1 MKRIFLKLLLAAM
14 IVAPNVKAEPLPD
27 DGETGLALPRMVS
40 LRSNLVNA
48 RSGPGARYPISWV
61 YRQKYAPV
69 EIVAEFELWRKIKDW
84 KGAESW
90 VHKQML
96 TGKRTVKLITP
107 GENNVYDKPDYDSKV
122 IAKAEEEVVGIIK
135 KCPAGNNFCL
145 INFENTIEGWVPRNN
160 LFGIYSNEV
169 ID

>member
-1 MKRIFLKLLLAAM
+1 MKRVFLNMILAAL
-14 IVAPNVKAEPLPD
+14 IAVPSVKAEPLPD

-69 EIVAEFELWRKIKDW
+69 EIVAEFELWRKVKDW

-96 TGKRTVKLITP
+96 TGKRTAKLITP
-107 GENNVYDKPDYDSKV
+107 GESNVYDEPDYESKV
-122 IAKAEEEVVGIIK
+122 IAKAEEEVVGIVK
-135 KCPAGNNFCL
+135 KCPAGNAFCL
-145 INFENTIEGWVPRNN
+145 INFENTIEGWVPKNN
-160 LFGIYSNEV
+160 LFGIYPDEV